1 MPVTWKFREAIL
13 VLRVCGVVTN
23 REVESAFAQAFAN
36 APSQS
41 GLRLLWDARES
52 QTPVSSED
60 VAWRCQLVSSL
71 GERGVLSRAALLLRP
86 DQQAFLEFGRLQLWK
101 ALQPVEGATFSDEA
115 EALAWLDR

>member
-1 MPVTWKFREAIL
+1 MPVTWKFRATIL
-13 VLRVCGVVTN
+13 MLRVCGVVTN
-23 REVESAFAQAFAN
+23 REVDSAFAAALAN

-41 GLRLLWDARES
+41 GMRLLWDARES
-52 QTPVSSED
+52 QTPVSSDD
-60 VAWRCQLVSSL
+60 VEWRWRLVSSL

-86 DQQAFLEFGRLQLWK
+86 EQQVFLELGRLELWK

>member
-1 MPVTWKFREAIL
+1 MPVTWKFRETIL
-13 VLRVCGVVTN
+13 MLRVCGVVTN
-23 REVESAFAQAFAN
+23 REVESAFAAALAK
-36 APSQS
+36 APSQN

-60 VAWRCQLVSSL
+60 VEWRWRLVSSL

-86 DQQAFLEFGRLQLWK
+86 DQQVFLELGRLELWK
-101 ALQPVEGATFSDEA
+101 ALQPVDGATFSDEA

>member
-13 VLRVCGVVTN
+13 MLRVCGVVTN

>member
-1 MPVTWKFREAIL
+1 MPVTWKFRETIL
-13 VLRVCGVVTN
+13 MLRVCGVVTN
-23 REVESAFAQAFAN
+23 REVESAFAAALAK
-36 APSQS
+36 APSQN

-60 VAWRCQLVSSL
+60 VEWRWRLVSSL

-86 DQQAFLEFGRLQLWK
+86 DQQVFLELGRLELWK
-101 ALQPVEGATFSDEA
+101 ALQPVDGATFSEEA

>member
-13 VLRVCGVVTN
+13 MLRVCGVVTN
-23 REVESAFAQAFAN
+23 REVESAFAAALAN

-60 VAWRCQLVSSL
+60 VEWRCRLVSSL

-86 DQQAFLEFGRLQLWK
+86 DQQAFLEFGRLQLWE

>member
-1 MPVTWKFREAIL
+1 MPVTWKFREVIL
-13 VLRVCGVVTN
+13 MLRVCGVVTN
-23 REVESAFAQAFAN
+23 REVESAFAAALAK

-60 VAWRCQLVSSL
+60 VEWRFQLVSSL
-71 GERGVLSRAALLLRP
+71 GERGILSRAALLLRP
-86 DQQAFLEFGRLQLWK
+86 DQRAFLEFGRLELGK
-101 ALQPVEGATFSDEA
+101 TLRPVEGAAFSDEA

>member
-13 VLRVCGVVTN
+13 MLRVCGVVTN
-23 REVESAFAQAFAN
+23 REVESAFAEALAN
-36 APSQS
+36 APSLS
-41 GLRLLWDARES
+41 GMRLLWDARES

-60 VAWRCQLVSSL
+60 VEWRCQLISSL

-86 DQQAFLEFGRLQLWK
+86 DQQAFLEFGRLELWR
-101 ALQPVEGATFSDEA
+101 AVLPVEGAPFSDEA

>member
-1 MPVTWKFREAIL
+1 MPVTWKFRETVL
-13 VLRVCGVVTN
+13 MLRVCGVVTN
-23 REVESAFAQAFAN
+23 REVESAFAAAVAKPP
-36 APSQS
+36 APS

-86 DQQAFLEFGRLQLWK
+86 DQQAFLEFGRLELWK
-101 ALQPVEGATFSDEA
+101 ALQPVEGATFSDET